1 MRKKLFLFVFLIL
14 GLCIFAFLISGPYLA
29 ADDGLTDDPPI
40 EEPGT
45 PPVEE
50 EQPEE
55 KVGFFENLIIGIFDF
70 IASPQF
76 TRICTALAALL
87 AAIYPF
93 VKKYLSAKAQAKY
106 QNIVNKLQNAEQELD
121 KYKQLALQYAGAADT
136 MFNHVEAIKE
146 ALVLG
151 FDKSNLRTDVKDKII
166 GRLNSVPKIDL
177 KSLAVDAIKKVEP
190 AKAAAEKDVPVAE
203 IIPEPQETPPTTGW

>member
-1 MRKKLFLFVFLIL
+1 MHIRGI
-14 GLCIFAFLISGPYLA
+14 ISGPYLA
-29 ADDGLTDDPPI
+29 ADDGRTDDPPI

-50 EQPEE
+50 EQSEE

-93 VKKYLSAKAQAKY
+93 VKNTYRPKRKL
-106 QNIVNKLQNAEQELD
+106 NIKTSLTN
-121 KYKQLALQYAGAADT
+121 YKMQSRSWISI
-136 MFNHVEAIKE
+136 N
-146 ALVLG
+146 
-151 FDKSNLRTDVKDKII
+151 N
-166 GRLNSVPKIDL
+166 
-177 KSLAVDAIKKVEP
+177 
-190 AKAAAEKDVPVAE
+190 
-203 IIPEPQETPPTTGW
+203 